1 MNNDDK
7 SFRLDRQARS
17 FRVSD
22 FALRDLPL
30 LALAFVL
37 LTLFSSGPRLRC
49 LGVIACERPLD
60 LLGLAVGFYLGI
72 VFGSGCR
79 RSAAKINYDLSPEV
93 KAMAKDP
100 SQLVA
105 AIKLFRQEHPDVSL
119 AAATERIDR
128 FFQTGH

>member
-30 LALAFVL
+30 LALAFAL
-37 LTLFSSGPRLRC
+37 LTLFSLV
-49 LGVIACERPLD
+49 LGWFLELLPAKGRWIC
-60 LLGLAVGFYLGI
+60 LGLAVGFYLGI

-79 RSAAKINYDLSPEV
+79 RSAAKTNYDLSPEV

-119 AAATERIDR
+119 AHR
-128 FFQTGH
+128 